1 MDDELQKAADAGKIT
16 TAQAAQ
22 LEQLSPGTFCLHK
35 SWGFG
40 QIDSINHMLNQVVIH
55 FTTKRDHSMQ
65 LPYAAESLEPVPNDH
80 ILARKATELDAVKK
94 EASENPTALV
104 RCILASY
111 GGAALPAQIADAL
124 TPEVY
129 HTAAARKW
137 WDSTKKLLK
146 KDGHF
151 AIPAKRTEPVTLR
164 EEALSRTD
172 ELLDSVQNARQLK
185 PLIAALDAVAKEAEE
200 FSADPDR
207 LRPVILRAS
216 DEARKNQKLK
226 TVEAME
232 ILAARDEIAKVAGI
246 EAPEPSMVQMVRDEE
261 KRLRDIFAE
270 LAVSKQKRVF
280 AAFPE
285 AFGDEWVRKA
295 TQQMMQAGN
304 VRVVAEVARLLQD
317 AGKSDQLRYELDR
330 SIRDHSITSEVLW
343 WLCKDRKGEFKD
355 LIGPAVFSTI
365 LISLERDQM
374 AESKKMKLHDLL
386 MDDRELVPDL
396 LRDATPGV
404 ARDSMRRFMMTP
416 VFEELNKRSLLAR
429 IVKTHPELT
438 SMLEGNSE
446 PAQRE
451 DALIVSWASLEVR
464 KLAYEELIKRKIP
477 ENVKEISIAREYG
490 DLRENFEF
498 KAAKEQQLVLQRQ
511 KMEMEMDLERSR
523 GTNFEN
529 PDTTQ
534 VSIGTVVTVR
544 DRSGMDVSYTILGAW
559 DGHPEK
565 NVLSYKT
572 QIGQALLG
580 QPVGTSVTV
589 PTDTGEQEVAIVSIE
604 AWRQEPAAV

>member
-1 MDDELQKAADAGKIT
+1 MDDELQKAVDAGKIT
-16 TAQAAQ
+16 PAHAAK

-40 QIDSINHMLNQVVIH
+40 QIESINHMLNQVVIH
-55 FTTKRDHSMQ
+55 FLAKRDHTMQ
-65 LPYAAESLEPVPNDH
+65 LQYAAESLDPVAPHH
-80 ILARKATELDAVKK
+80 ILARKATELDVVKR
-94 EASENPTALV
+94 EAAENPTVLV

-111 GGAALPAQIADAL
+111 GGGALPAQIADAL
-124 TPEVY
+124 TPDVFN
-129 HTAAARKW
+129 TAAARKW
-137 WDSTKKLLK
+137 WDATKKLLK

-172 ELLDSVQNARQLK
+172 ELIDSVQNARQLK
-185 PLIAALDAVAKEAEE
+185 PLIAALDAVAKEAGD
-200 FSADPDR
+200 FSEQPER

-226 TVEAME
+226 TVEALE
-232 ILAARDEIAKVAGI
+232 ILAARDEIAKSAGL
-246 EAPEPSMVQMVRDEE
+246 EAPEPTMAQMVRDEE

-285 AFGDEWVRKA
+285 AFGDDWVRKA
-295 TQQMMQAGN
+295 CQQMMQAGN

-317 AGKSDQLRYELDR
+317 AGKSDELRHELDR

-343 WLCKDRKGEFKD
+343 WLCKERKGEFRD

-396 LRDATPGV
+396 LRHATPAV

-451 DALIVSWASLEVR
+451 DALIVSWDSLEGR
-464 KLAYEELIKRKIP
+464 KQAYEELIRKKIP
-477 ENVKEISIAREYG
+477 ENVKEISLAREYG

-498 KAAKEQQLVLQRQ
+498 KAAKEMQRVLSRQ
-511 KMEMEMDLERSR
+511 KVEMEMDLARSR

-529 PDTTQ
+529 PDTSQ

-544 DRSGMDVSYTILGAW
+544 DHTGSDTTYTILGAW
-559 DGHPEK
+559 DGKPEE
-565 NVLSYKT
+565 NILSYKT

-589 PTDTGEQEVAIVSIE
+589 PTETGEQEVSIVSIE
-604 AWRQEPAAV
+604 AWRKEAVAV